1 MKDYQSIYERMDARR
16 RAKME
21 EVAQMEEN
29 LEAKAQEIE
38 DIDEE
43 IAHLERELAETMEL
57 RTECQVEY
65 TKLYEEA
72 KRKKILEC
80 ISTVIKRAFL
90 FSDEKTAAEDMEGI
104 TQSRKISAILNEYRH
119 TKRRKDMEA
128 GEKEA
133 ALKALASQMLEETG
147 KFFELYK

>member
-43 IAHLERELAETMEL
+43 DLSIPADFNVRIS
-57 RTECQVEY
+57 RNYGTENRVP
-65 TKLYEEA
+65 
-72 KRKKILEC
+72 
-80 ISTVIKRAFL
+80 
-90 FSDEKTAAEDMEGI
+90 
-104 TQSRKISAILNEYRH
+104 SRIY
-119 TKRRKDMEA
+119 
-128 GEKEA
+128 
-133 ALKALASQMLEETG
+133 
-147 KFFELYK
+147 

>member
-1 MKDYQSIYERMDARR
+1 MKEYQSIYERMDARR

-72 KRKKILEC
+72 KRKKILDC

-90 FSDEKTAAEDMEGI
+90 ISDEKSADIDIESIAQT
-104 TQSRKISAILNEYRH
+104 RKISGILNEYRH
-119 TKRRKDMEA
+119 IKRRKDMDEA
-128 GEKEA
+128 EKQKI
-133 ALKALASQMLEETG
+133 LDSLNKQLIEETN
-147 KFFELYK
+147 KFYNLHN